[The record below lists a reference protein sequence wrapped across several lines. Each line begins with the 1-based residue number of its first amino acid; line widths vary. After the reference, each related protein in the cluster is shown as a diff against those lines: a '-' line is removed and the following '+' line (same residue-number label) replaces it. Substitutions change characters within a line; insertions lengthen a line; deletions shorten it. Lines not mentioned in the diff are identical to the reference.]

1 VNEAL
6 PANNTG
12 CSQRRAPSP
21 KSSPFCKRALH
32 HIWIAFLA
40 LLFALPAAA
49 QTQPPEFSEQNIQT
63 TLQRTI
69 GAIRHEPDTFEQF
82 DYIMTARVRLLL
94 FWAGADDVGGGY
106 IRLNAPS
113 PNAAPSEWQ
122 LVMGSDPAKAPM
134 SINRWGAAWEL
145 SLRDP
150 SAAHAASNAF
160 FGFMK
165 VSKGTSVLEMQKELS
180 QEKDGGSFLFSATVG
195 ETNPSGSLSKTVPF
209 PSNQDFTIHQLDQ
222 AESAVF
228 DKLAEPGGQVRTV
241 DVTKPE
247 ACTRTEGFLSS
258 VSDLID
264 AGLENRKLP
273 VTLCYLFNGE
283 RFTIK
288 LTKVTHVPHETVSL
302 TLHQEPKQYTRN
314 YDDLLL
320 AHFDNFN
327 ETTKKPSSFELLLGT
342 TGKLR
347 GIPVRIM
354 YQPNW
359 WFQVILNVKTPE
371 TQQASLTR

>member
-1 VNEAL
+1 MQVRNAAWL
-6 PANNTG
+6 QRGSRCPAVPRFLEK
-12 CSQRRAPSP
+12 SLRR
-21 KSSPFCKRALH
+21 FCIVLLL
-32 HIWIAFLA
+32 AFLVA
-40 LLFALPAAA
+40 TTAAGQA
-49 QTQPPEFSEQNIQT
+49 QAPDFSQQNIQA
-63 TLQRTI
+63 TLQRAI
-69 GAIRHEPDTFEQF
+69 GAIRNEPESFEQF

-106 IRLNAPS
+106 IRRSAPS
-113 PNAAPSEWQ
+113 ANSAPAVLQ

-150 SAAHAASNAF
+150 AANHVAASNAF

-180 QEKDGGSFLFSATVG
+180 QEKQGGSFLFSATVG
-195 ETNPSGSLSKTVPF
+195 ETDPAGSLSKTVPF

-241 DVTKPE
+241 DATRPQ
-247 ACTRTEGFLSS
+247 ACTRTEGFLST
-258 VSDLID
+258 VSELID
-264 AGLENRKLP
+264 ASLDGRKLP
-273 VTLCYLFNGE
+273 VSLCYLFNGE

-288 LTKVTHVPHETVSL
+288 LTKVTRVPRETVQL
-302 TLHQEPKQYTRN
+302 TLHQEPRQYVRN
-314 YDDLLL
+314 YHDLLL
-320 AHFDNFN
+320 THFDNFN
-327 ETTKKPSSFELLLGT
+327 ETTQKASSFDLLLAT

-347 GIPVRIM
+347 GIPVRIT

-359 WFQVILNVKTPE
+359 WFQVILNIKTPE
-371 TQQASLTR
+371 DQPIALNR